1 MHQMMLLNPSVVPS
15 PARWHLRVLLLL
27 LGITI
32 LHVWAGP
39 ALSDSSGIPAQ
50 PASMTTNTQQASV
63 SAAALIPADVLHQ
76 TPSPLQGPGPGP
88 DALLGDVCAAAC
100 PDGHLVATALCSMV
114 LVMAGLIGLYCLRT
128 MFFLPAGERTH
139 ELLPSVA
146 APLHAD
152 DVCLLQLSI
161 SRI

>member
-1 MHQMMLLNPSVVPS
+1 MHQMMLLNPSVIPS
-15 PARWHLRVLLLL
+15 PARWHLRVLVLL

-39 ALSDSSGIPAQ
+39 ALSDSSGVPTQA
-50 PASMTTNTQQASV
+50 ASMTTITQQASA
-63 SAAALIPADVLHQ
+63 SPAALIPADVLHQ
-76 TPSPLQGPGPGP
+76 APSPFLGPDSGQ

-114 LVMAGLIGLYCLRT
+114 LVVAGLIGLYCLRAV
-128 MFFLPAGERTH
+128 FFLPAGDRTR

-146 APLHAD
+146 APRHSD
-152 DVCLLQLSI
+152 DVSLLQLSI